1 MDLMARR
8 AGASSSST
16 RRNRADRAASRVPAA
31 APSRKPAVMRTRE
44 YPMALQNSS
53 VGINSVSRASTRRG
67 ETRMMRWLMTMVPAC
82 HRSSQ
87 KSTAQARMVRRPFM
101 EVSG

>member
-16 RRNRADRAASRVPAA
+16 RRNRADRAASTTPAA

-44 YPMALQNSS
+44 YQMAPQKSS
-53 VGINSVSRASTRRG
+53 VGISSVSRASTRRG
-67 ETRMMRWLMTMVPAC
+67 ETRMMR
-82 HRSSQ
+82 
-87 KSTAQARMVRRPFM
+87 
-101 EVSG
+101 